1 MLLKLITPILHLTPE
16 NFVTY
21 WECSGKGGL
30 PLELVGT
37 SSLLSPYKI
46 TYLSMTSANQV
57 PSLPRSFRPLLFLQ
71 STQPHSSCHDG
82 KCPRVR
88 SYLVILTCKLF
99 GPYWRDIWQPEISF
113 CFVIDFHNSGRLPLT
128 SRMLLNIMMPRKAQ
142 ARDGPFQYHQLI
154 WDPDWVES
162 LQSYSF
168 PQHHPRT
175 LITMAT
181 CSPYLSVTCSY
192 FTQIGPLLRGS
203 LVISRIINVMLWS
216 GFRLLSPGI
225 SGLSLT
231 QLSPQKVGQ
240 DEWW

>member
-1 MLLKLITPILHLTPE
+1 MPPRKVLLGYSYLQAIWTLLEGHLATRD
-16 NFVTY
+16 F
-21 WECSGKGGL
+21 
-30 PLELVGT
+30 
-37 SSLLSPYKI
+37 
-46 TYLSMTSANQV
+46 
-57 PSLPRSFRPLLFLQ
+57 LLF
-71 STQPHSSCHDG
+71 C
-82 KCPRVR
+82 
-88 SYLVILTCKLF
+88 
-99 GPYWRDIWQPEISF
+99 YWLSQLRKVTIDIEDVTKHYDAQEG
-113 CFVIDFHNSGRLPLT
+113 V
-128 SRMLLNIMMPRKAQ
+128 Q

-181 CSPYLSVTCSY
+181 CSSYLSVTCSY